1 MAHVPTKKMM
11 KEGKKVFEGIGIA
24 FSVMIAAIGFFT
36 FLFLAATAI
45 RNFLEQK
52 IINNAIVNIQ
62 EGEQTTV
69 GQRMIIASSTET
81 LRRIQKE
88 ELSKSLIQLNIPG
101 INGQAPSGEYSEE
114 YSYQTFYDLFSG
126 VGWIDQAQTSLWHD
140 WDVSAFSLP
149 PKYEWRKAEQFK
161 QISAEEACIQK
172 ECYVVKGSGLFRG
185 ATEISLP
192 EEVREK
198 EIMTV
203 SVSALD
209 SSWRVGVVTK
219 GNGVF
224 NAYVFAFDGTNFK
237 NIKGDGELFTSKYIG
252 TIGIGGN
259 VGDWILVYGAYEGRA
274 FQFLNDGS
282 AIEIPNIFSMRLMAG
297 GFVPGISKV
306 GFANDATWYVWNK
319 GVGKIKFIK
328 LFQNGTNSIEGATD
342 LTSSL
347 STLVGSVRR
356 LTCDGVV
363 ANNAL
368 RCNIDTETG
377 ITAWDFYDYGFDNS
391 KSYTVVSAN
400 ISNNIL
406 PVQKGTVTYATF
418 SKSGTESFFLS
429 NDGKNWQRANVG
441 EEVSFTDQNSNR
453 IFWKMEYTPDSN
465 PLHSLFFKSLRLDF
479 KLKR

>member
-1 MAHVPTKKMM
+1 MVHVPKKKII
-11 KEGKKVFEGIGIA
+11 KEGKKVFEGLGIA

-45 RNFLEQK
+45 RNFLEQR

-62 EGEQTTV
+62 SGDQTTV
-69 GQRMIIASSTET
+69 GQRMIVASSTET
-81 LRRIQKE
+81 LRRMQKE

-101 INGQAPSGEYSEE
+101 LGGRAPSSEYSEE

-126 VGWIDQAQTSLWHD
+126 VGWIDQTKTNLWHD
-140 WDVSAFSLP
+140 WDMSAFTLL
-149 PKYEWRKAEQFK
+149 PKYEWRHAEQFK

-172 ECYVVKGSGLFRG
+172 ECYAVKGLGLFRG
-185 ATEISLP
+185 QTEILLP
-192 EEVREK
+192 EEIRGK

-219 GNGVF
+219 SKEIF
-224 NAYVFAFDGTNFK
+224 NAYVYAFDGVNFK
-237 NIKGDGELFTSKYIG
+237 NIKGSGELFTSKYIG

-259 VGDWILVYGAYEGRA
+259 VGGWILVYGAYEGRA
-274 FQFLNDGS
+274 FQFLSDGS
-282 AIEIPNIFSMRLMAG
+282 AVEVPNIFGARLMAG

-306 GFANDATWYVWNK
+306 GFANDAIWYVWNK
-319 GVGKIKFIK
+319 GAGKVKFIK
-328 LFQNGTNSIEGATD
+328 LFQNGTNLIEGASD
-342 LTSSL
+342 LSSSL
-347 STLVGSVRR
+347 NALGSIRR

-363 ANNAL
+363 TNRAL

-377 ITAWDFYDYGFDNS
+377 ITALDFYDYGFDNS

-406 PVQKGTVTYATF
+406 PVQKGTVTSATF
-418 SKSGTESFFLS
+418 SKSGNESFFLS
-429 NDGKNWQRANVG
+429 NDGINWQRVNIG
-441 EEVSFTDQNSNR
+441 EEISFTNQDANK
-453 IFWKMEYTPDSN
+453 IFWKVEYIPDSN
-465 PLHSLFFKSLRLDF
+465 PMHSLFFKSLRLDF